1 MPKITVSVP
10 LRWGDMDAFGHVNN
24 ATAVQLLEQARVD
37 GFFGMETGREIFAI
51 VVARNEV
58 EYLAPIPYTHEPI
71 RVVMWLARVG
81 GSSIEVHY
89 EIHSPEGMPEVL
101 HAKAATVVVF
111 LDPESGSPRRLTP
124 EERTDWEAYL
134 DEPIAFRRG

>member
-1 MPKITVSVP
+1 MKLTVPVP

-37 GFFGMETGREIFAI
+37 GFFGMGTGREISAL
-51 VVARNEV
+51 VVARNEG
-58 EYLAPIPYTHEPI
+58 EYRVPIPYTHEPI
-71 RVVMWLARVG
+71 RVGMWLARIG

-89 EIHSPEGMPEVL
+89 EMRSPDGVPDVL

-111 LDPESGSPRRLTP
+111 LDAETGAPRRLA
-124 EERTDWEAYL
+124 EAERAEWARYL
-134 DEPIAFRRG
+134 DEPVAFRRG

>member
-1 MPKITVSVP
+1 MRITVPVP

-37 GFFGMETGREIFAI
+37 GFFSSGREVRDV
-51 VVARNEV
+51 VVARHV
-58 EYLAPIPYTHEPI
+58 IEYLVPIPYTHEPVRI
-71 RVVMWLARVG
+71 VMWLARVG
-81 GSSIEVHY
+81 GSSIEVNY
-89 EIHSPEGMPEVL
+89 EIRSPDGAPDVL

-111 LDPESGSPRRLTP
+111 LDPVAGAPRRLS
-124 EERTDWEAYL
+124 EAERADWAAFV